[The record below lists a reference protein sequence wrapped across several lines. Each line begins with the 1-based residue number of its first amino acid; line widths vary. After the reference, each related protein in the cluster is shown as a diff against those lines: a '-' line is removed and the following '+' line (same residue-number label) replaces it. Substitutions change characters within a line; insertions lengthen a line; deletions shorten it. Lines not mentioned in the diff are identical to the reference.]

1 MKERVGGKSD
11 VIGLYHDGKSYNL
24 VLHGNESKEIEEAAK
39 LILSGIQLDVWKSLE
54 VEESDRGR
62 LVPLITVFGF
72 SFVVII
78 SFVLG
83 GMVIG
88 FNIIEE
94 KESGAMRA
102 LMVTPITKNE
112 LIFGRSILGVLIPLV
127 HALLAVLIFD
137 IPGIDLL
144 KLIIVTITSS
154 IIGVVVGFLIGVMSS
169 SQMSGIANMKISGW
183 LLLMPVILAF
193 ILPEGAQI
201 IFYWSPTYWSFVS
214 LRDILNQSSNWASFA
229 LQILWICATTA
240 VIFILMK
247 SRIKKGLQTYLN

>member
-1 MKERVGGKSD
+1 MCSSD
-11 VIGLYHDGKSYNL
+11 L
-24 VLHGNESKEIEEAAK
+24 
-39 LILSGIQLDVWKSLE
+39 
-54 VEESDRGR
+54 
-62 LVPLITVFGF
+62 
-72 SFVVII
+72 
-78 SFVLG
+78 
-83 GMVIG
+83 
-88 FNIIEE
+88 
-94 KESGAMRA
+94 
-102 LMVTPITKNE
+102 ITKNE